1 MTRWSPNS
9 WRTKSAR
16 QLPKYPDD
24 NAVTKVLAQLASY
37 PPVIFSGEARAL
49 KAKLANVSR
58 GKAFLL
64 QGGDCAESFDQFGTA
79 TIRDN
84 LRVLL
89 QMAVVLTFGGR
100 LPVVKVGRVAGQ
112 FAKPRSEEVETRNGV
127 TLPAYRGDIING
139 VDFEVMARLPDPQRM
154 LRAYLQSASTL
165 NMLRALSSGGFA
177 DLRQVHS
184 WNVDFVGKSGSRYEA
199 IASRIDESLAFMQ
212 AMGIAGHH
220 ETKHVELYTSHEALL
235 LPYEEALTHAEELS
249 DEHYCCSAHMLWLG
263 DRTRQLDGAHV
274 EFMRGIANPIGVKCG
289 PSLAEDDLLR
299 LMDVLDPHNEPGRLT
314 LIGRMGV
321 DKAEAHLTR
330 LARATAKA
338 GRVAIWSCDPMH
350 GNTRKTASGF
360 KTRHFE
366 DVVRE
371 VEIFLGVCAEQG
383 IPPGGVHLE
392 LTGEHVVECI
402 GGHADIT
409 EEQLA
414 SGGYETLCD
423 PRLNVD
429 QALELAFRL
438 AQALERLTEPMP

>member
-1 MTRWSPNS
+1 MTRWTPDS
-9 WRTKSAR
+9 WRKKPAK
-16 QLPKYPDD
+16 QLPRYPDERALA
-24 NAVTKVLAQLASY
+24 AVVGQLASY
-37 PPVIFSGEARAL
+37 PPLIFSGEARAL
-49 KAKLANVSR
+49 KAKLAKVAA

-64 QGGDCAESFDQFGTA
+64 QGGDCAESFNQFGTA

-112 FAKPRSEEVETRNGV
+112 FAKPRSEEVETRDGV

-139 VDFEVMARLPDPQRM
+139 FDFEVMARLPDPQRM

-165 NMLRALSSGGFA
+165 NMVRALSSGGFA

-184 WNVDFVGKSGSRYEA
+184 WNVDFVGKSGSRYDA
-199 IASRIDESLAFMQ
+199 IASRIDESLAFMH

-235 LPYEEALTHAEELS
+235 LPYEEALTQRDDDS
-249 DEHYCCSAHMLWLG
+249 DDYYCCSAHMLWLG

-274 EFMRGIANPIGVKCG
+274 EFMRGIENPIGLKCG

-299 LMDVLDPHNEPGRLT
+299 LIDVLDPDNEPGRLT

-321 DKAEAHLTR
+321 DKAEEHLTR
-330 LARATAKA
+330 LIAATRKA

-360 KTRHFE
+360 KTRHFD
-366 DVVRE
+366 DVARE
-371 VEIFLGVCAEQG
+371 VEIFLGVCAAQG
-383 IPPGGVHLE
+383 VAPGGVHLE

-402 GGHADIT
+402 GGQRDIT

-429 QALELAFRL
+429 QALEMAFRL
-438 AQALERLTEPMP
+438 AQALERLTAT